1 MNAPVA
7 EPVAAVSAEP
17 PKVPAPP
24 DRPVITRPTIG
35 QLLMLAWPVIVS
47 RSAQVVVGFTDA
59 VMCARLGESAL
70 AATTAGATNTFNV
83 LVLPMGTAFIV
94 SSFASQL
101 IGAGDHKGARRYAW
115 YGLGIAVLAGVAC
128 AAAIPFVD
136 DAVAQLSYADDVKQ
150 MMTIYV
156 QVRLLSG
163 IFVIGLEA
171 LGNYY
176 NGLGNT
182 RLPMLAQLLAM
193 VLNVVFCW
201 VLIFGNLGSPA
212 LGVMGSAIAAVI
224 ATGLAFSALFVC
236 FLMGMGHRKPER
248 GEKLDLKWAEFTRMM
263 KFGLPV
269 GFNWFVEFA
278 AFSFFVNIVL
288 AGLGTAAVAA
298 MMSVLQL
305 NSVSFMPA
313 FAIASAGSIFVGQ
326 AIGAKALDDVPR
338 TVALTLRTTAGWQG
352 FVGLWYLLMPALL
365 MSAFVADP
373 AQGRAMLAIGAPL
386 LMLSAAWQLFD
397 AAAMTYA
404 EALRAAGDTTFT
416 LWARASIAWLV
427 FAPGAWLTAR
437 VLELGAVATAFWLV
451 MYLAL
456 LAVVMWRRFNA
467 GRWRTLDLTGTPGAH

>member
-1 MNAPVA
+1 MNA
-7 EPVAAVSAEP
+7 AASP
-17 PKVPAPP
+17 RHAPI
-24 DRPVITRPTIG
+24 ITRPTLA
-35 QLLMLAWPVIVS
+35 QLLTLAWPVIIS

-59 VMCARLGESAL
+59 VMCARLGESSL
-70 AATTAGATNTFNV
+70 AATTAGATNTFNI

-101 IGAGDHKGARRYAW
+101 IGANDHAGARRYAW

-128 AAAIPFVD
+128 ALAIPFVP
-136 DAVAQLSYADDVKQ
+136 AAIAQLSYADDVKLL
-150 MMTIYV
+150 MTTYV

-182 RLPMLAQLLAM
+182 RLPMLAQIFAM

-201 VLIFGNLGSPA
+201 VLIFGHLGASA

-224 ATGLAFSALFVC
+224 ATGLAFASLFTC
-236 FLMGMGHRKPER
+236 FLLGIGHRKPAP
-248 GEKLDLKWAEFTRMM
+248 GEKLNLRWVEFVRMM

-278 AFSFFVNIVL
+278 AFSFFMNIVL

-326 AIGAKALDDVPR
+326 AIGAKKLDDVPR
-338 TVALTLRTTAGWQG
+338 TVALTLRTTASWQG
-352 FVGLWYLLMPALL
+352 FVGLWYLAFPALL
-365 MSAFVADP
+365 MSAFVDDP
-373 AQGRAMLAIGAPL
+373 AKSAAMLAIGGPI
-386 LMLSAAWQLFD
+386 LMLSCAWQLFD

-416 LWARASIAWLV
+416 LWARAGIAWLV
-427 FAPGAWLTAR
+427 FAPGAWITAR
-437 VLELGAVATAFWLV
+437 VLHMSALAAAGWLV
-451 MYLAL
+451 IYLGM
-456 LAVVMWRRFNA
+456 LAFFMWRRFNA
-467 GRWRTLDLTGTPGAH
+467 GRWRSLDLTGGQPAMH